1 MASIQIVETSLRD
14 GNQCLWGALGV
25 TTANTL
31 TIAPAMERAG
41 YRAIDFTTSTHM
53 GVAVRYKRE
62 DPWERI
68 RAMAKIC
75 RNTPLQFLSTGF
87 RFIAWETAS
96 PEFMELAFRTLARNG
111 IRRFALA
118 DPMNDAVSNVE
129 VAKLVK
135 RSGGEQVVGALVYTI
150 SPIHDDAHYAEA
162 ARIMAASADIDALY
176 IKDPGGLLTARRAR
190 TLIPAI
196 LAEIGDKP
204 LELHN
209 HCTIG

>member
-1 MASIQIVETSLRD
+1 MANLQIVETSLRD

-53 GVAVRYKRE
+53 GVAVRYKQE

-68 RAMAKIC
+68 RAMAEIC
-75 RNTPLQFLSTGF
+75 GNTPLQFLSTGF

-118 DPMNDAVSNVE
+118 DPNNDAESNVE
-129 VAKLVK
+129 VAKLV
-135 RSGGEQVVGALVYTI
+135 RRGGGERGHRCALHQGSRRASVS
-150 SPIHDDAHYAEA
+150 SPRANSDPRDHGRDRRQA
-162 ARIMAASADIDALY
+162 ARAAQ
-176 IKDPGGLLTARRAR
+176 
-190 TLIPAI
+190 
-196 LAEIGDKP
+196 P
-204 LELHN
+204 LHDR
-209 HCTIG
+209 

>member
-1 MASIQIVETSLRD
+1 MANLQIVETSLRD

-53 GVAVRYKRE
+53 GVAVRYKQE

-68 RAMAKIC
+68 RGMAAIC
-75 RNTPLQFLSTGF
+75 KTTPLQFLSTGF

-96 PEFMELAFRTLARNG
+96 PEFMALAFRTLATNG

-118 DPMNDAVSNVE
+118 DPMNDAASNVE
-129 VAKLVK
+129 VARLVK
-135 RSGGEQVVGALVYTI
+135 RSGGC
-150 SPIHDDAHYAEA
+150 
-162 ARIMAASADIDALY
+162 RWW
-176 IKDPGGLLTARRAR
+176 RACGTR
-190 TLIPAI
+190 AP
-196 LAEIGDKP
+196 
-204 LELHN
+204 
-209 HCTIG
+209 